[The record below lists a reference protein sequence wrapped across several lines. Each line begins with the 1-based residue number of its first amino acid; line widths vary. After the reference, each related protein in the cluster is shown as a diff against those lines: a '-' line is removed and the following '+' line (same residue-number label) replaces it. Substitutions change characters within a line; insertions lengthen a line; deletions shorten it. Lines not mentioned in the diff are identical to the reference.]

1 MSFDNTNESNCFKFL
16 YDYSYNNQ
24 PNFPI
29 IDDLFENPLESRHE
43 ISFDPFPQPES
54 NVDEYLTEKCI
65 LLFNETDRILGQKS
79 TSDKSNN
86 NSNHLSNDKDLKL
99 DLNEIKEKGNS
110 SSINQKDINIINPN
124 TQKGPFNIIK
134 KNKLGRKRKISCH
147 KGVHD
152 KFSYDNMTKKLKK
165 FLLNSILKFVNSFII
180 KEEEMDTSV
189 QKRKKNNKCKVISK
203 SILFQIDQNIIKD
216 ITREYNINLL
226 NLTLKEIFSKDITL
240 KIKKKEKD
248 SNKKLIEEI
257 YLKNKKKKTINIL
270 NMRLNQCIEHLTNK
284 VYYPELQGLENEYEK
299 IINELKK
306 SGETDE
312 YIKLFEDLFRRFEEY
327 YRNKRKQ
334 KSNKNSGTKRQK

>member
-1 MSFDNTNESNCFKFL
+1 MNIDNTNNSNWSKTEDEYICQQNIGFPN
-16 YDYSYNNQ
+16 DYLYNNQ
-24 PNFPI
+24 LNNPNFYDQI
-29 IDDLFENPLESRHE
+29 ENPFESRHE
-43 ISFDPFPQPES
+43 ISFDPFHQPES
-54 NVDEYLTEKCI
+54 NDDEYLTEKCI

-124 TQKGPFNIIK
+124 TQKGPFNIVK
-134 KNKLGRKRKISCH
+134 KNKLGRKRKISGQ

-165 FLLNSILKFVNSFII
+165 FLINSILKFVNSFII

-226 NLTLKEIFSKDITL
+226 NLTLKEIFSKDITP
-240 KIKKKEKD
+240 KVKKLGKNY
-248 SNKKLIEEI
+248 NKKLIDEI
-257 YLKNKKKKTINIL
+257 YLNNKK
-270 NMRLNQCIEHLTNK
+270 
-284 VYYPELQGLENEYEK
+284 EK
-299 IINELKK
+299 II
-306 SGETDE
+306 
-312 YIKLFEDLFRRFEEY
+312 
-327 YRNKRKQ
+327 
-334 KSNKNSGTKRQK
+334 